1 MHATKT
7 YLITKIL
14 HYKTNPTIIPGYN
27 FTLNQHPDQKEP
39 DCRVNKYRYSNP
51 IPTISS
57 LFIFIFIFVSSFVL
71 LVFLSEII
79 LPGVCCNM
87 RPQSIMPLLFLSVL
101 VFWAEQGFTKIFRP
115 TSLCGLT
122 AVDVRLLLHC
132 LAEESFL
139 CSWQLILQ
147 PKI

>member
-1 MHATKT
+1 MPTKT
-7 YLITKIL
+7 YLITKFL

-57 LFIFIFIFVSSFVL
+57 LFIFIFVSSFVL
-71 LVFLSEII
+71 LVFLSEIN

-122 AVDVRLLLHC
+122 AVDVRPLLHC
-132 LAEESFL
+132 LAEGSFL
-139 CSWQLILQ
+139 CS
-147 PKI
+147 

>member
-39 DCRVNKYRYSNP
+39 DCRVNKYRYNNP

-57 LFIFIFIFVSSFVL
+57 LFIFIFVSSFVL

-122 AVDVRLLLHC
+122 AVDVRPLLHC
-132 LAEESFL
+132 LAEGSFL
-139 CSWQLILQ
+139 CS
-147 PKI
+147 